1 MQRLARMPAETWA
14 ELRDFQQ
21 QGVEFGV
28 QHGGRLL
35 LADEMGVG
43 KTCQVRTPSTTL
55 ESPFTSCVQGLMRQV
70 GWCREKA
77 T

>member
-1 MQRLARMPAETWA
+1 MQRIARIPEETWGD
-14 ELRDFQQ
+14 LRDFQQ

-43 KTCQVRTPSTTL
+43 KTCQVCRCAATTPGIL
-55 ESPFTSCVQGLMRQV
+55 R
-70 GWCREKA
+70 
-77 T
+77 

>member
-1 MQRLARMPAETWA
+1 MQRISRIPEKTWGD
-14 ELRDFQQ
+14 LRDFQQ

-43 KTCQVRTPSTTL
+43 KTCQVQRCAATHPRTFRRCA
-55 ESPFTSCVQGLMRQV
+55 E
-70 GWCREKA
+70 
-77 T
+77 